1 MPNKHKIRRVVS
13 AVYETPW
20 AITHLKLEVIA
31 DLLDRRQHGHIDEEE
46 IEVRLLGQG
55 RRRDENDEE
64 PYRLTDDGIAIVS
77 LYGVLGPRMNW
88 IMRSSGGTSVQEFAA
103 AVQQAAD
110 DPDVRAIVLDID
122 SPGGNV
128 LGVAE
133 AAETVRLAG
142 LKKDTVAVATG
153 QMCSAAYYIGSAAKE
168 VIASPSSEVG
178 SIGVYSV
185 HSDYSAAETVSGVRK
200 TVIHAGTKKTHG
212 NAYETLNQAGRE
224 SMAQEVDD
232 YYQQFVE
239 AVANYRGVSVET
251 VQSQFGQGSAMI
263 ASRARAVGLID
274 RIATLSEIVAE
285 LGEAAGDSDTI
296 PIAAERISTMDPKI
310 MDAFRSM
317 ALISVDSNVGEATAA
332 LNAWYASKGK
342 PIPLVKGA
350 TGPHDEFLDA
360 EQIVKDL
367 TAKDEPPVTQGQA
380 AMPPPPAPPPAGSPA
395 QVAEAEL
402 QQAQKRLIEKDERQR
417 ISDMQAIAETFSPDV
432 DAAFVQQHIDAGTDL
447 DDFRALVIP
456 HVGEKRNTPGH
467 GLPVGPVPSGPASQE
482 KFHEAA
488 VESLLRRQF
497 GSEIEGT
504 PSQGARELEHISLM
518 DLARES
524 LCVQGARH
532 NDLRRVHPDEIIRA
546 AMRGNGA
553 EHILGAD
560 SPYQTPGDF
569 PYIMSALASKALD
582 VMPEYV
588 GTTFQ
593 YWAAR
598 RQSVPDRK
606 PATLI
611 RTGEFGEFPEHV
623 DGDTYEQSSL
633 SEERSWIQAYEYGD
647 EFGFTPMM
655 MEHDDL
661 GALMDALGDK
671 RAAHDQ
677 TLNRLCVNLLVG
689 NVTIFDGVAL
699 FHAVTH
705 VNDIATGG
713 GAAPST
719 AQLSAV
725 RLLLRQMTGQKGRQ
739 LNQTVWGLLIPE
751 ALETTTQQLLLPS
764 VTVMPVTTA
773 TGEIF
778 RGQVKW
784 WVEPMLTANSAA
796 AWYSFANPA
805 RSRSIVYCYQRGY
818 ERMRSTNY
826 YNPQNNCR
834 IFQFAGRFAAGV
846 NNYRGVI
853 RNAGL

>member
-1 MPNKHKIRRVVS
+1 MPSKHQIRRVVS

-20 AITHLKLEVIA
+20 AITHPKLEAIA
-31 DLLDRRQHGHIDEEE
+31 DLLDRRQQGHLDEEE
-46 IEVRLLGQG
+46 IEVRLFGQQ
-55 RRRDENDEE
+55 RRRDEDDEE
-64 PYRLTDDGIAIVS
+64 PYRLTDDGVAIIS
-77 LYGVLGPRMNW
+77 LYGILGPRMNMV
-88 IMRSSGGTSVQEFAA
+88 MRWSGGTSTQEFAA
-103 AVQQAAD
+103 AVQQAVD
-110 DPDVRAIVLDID
+110 DPDVKAIVLDID
-122 SPGGNV
+122 SPGGQV
-128 LGVAE
+128 LGTAE

-168 VIASPSSEVG
+168 VVASPSSEVG

-212 NAYETLNQAGRE
+212 NQYETLNQAGRE

-285 LGEAAGDSDTI
+285 LGEAAGDSADGTF
-296 PIAAERISTMDPKI
+296 PMAASERNSTVDPKI
-310 MDAFRSM
+310 MK
-317 ALISVDSNVGEATAA
+317 ALMEAGLTTGDSTKGEANAA
-332 LNAWYASKGK
+332 LSAWYAAKGK
-342 PIPLVKGA
+342 PIPMEDGK
-350 TGPHDEFLDA
+350 FDA
-360 EQIVKDL
+360 EQIAKDL
-367 TAKDEPPVTQGQA
+367 TAKDKPPDTQGQA
-380 AMPPPPAPPPAGSPA
+380 ALPPPPVPPPNRDTTDGKVPDPA
-395 QVAEAEL
+395 
-402 QQAQKRLIEKDERQR
+402 KIKIEERQR
-417 ISDMQAIAETFSPDV
+417 IADMQAIAETFSPDV

-447 DDFRALVIP
+447 DRFREAVIP
-456 HVGEKRNTPGH
+456 HVGEKRNQPGK
-467 GLPVGPVPSGPASQE
+467 GGPVGPVPSGLASQE

-497 GSEIEGT
+497 GREIEGT

-524 LCVQGARH
+524 LRVQGARH
-532 NDLRRVHPDEIIRA
+532 NDLRRVHPEEIIRA

-582 VMPEYV
+582 VTPEYV

-593 YWAAR
+593 YWAHR

-611 RTGEFGEFPEHV
+611 RTGEFGEFPEHL

-633 SEERSWIQAYEYGD
+633 SEERSWIVASEYGD

-699 FHAVTH
+699 FHVASH
-705 VNDIATGG
+705 VNDVAAGG
-713 GAAPST
+713 GAAPNT

-764 VTVMPVTTA
+764 VTVVPVTTA

-796 AWYSFANPA
+796 IWYAFANPA
-805 RSRSIVYCYQRGY
+805 RARSIVYCYQRGY

-853 RNAGL
+853 RNAGA